1 MKFAK
6 LFLSPGGRITRKEF
20 WLGHAM
26 ILGGTIAA
34 GIVGGFLF
42 GLLSTIPGLESLR
55 VWGPAIVGAGVGI
68 VALGAELMLAVKR
81 MHDRDASGL
90 WVIGVVAIA
99 FVTNLMIG
107 GQHVYAGETPF
118 TPVTLSLA
126 VFTAVMGI
134 WLVFELGFLRGSE
147 GDNAYGA
154 DPADPLADEVPL
166 VLTEAMVV
174 RQSRAA

>member
-1 MKFAK
+1 MNVAK

-26 ILGGTIAA
+26 ILGGTIAT
-34 GIVGGFLF
+34 GVVGGFLF
-42 GLLSTIPGLESLR
+42 GVLSTIPGLEVLR

-90 WVIGVVAIA
+90 WVVGVVALA
-99 FVTNLMIG
+99 FITNLMIG
-107 GQHVYAGETPF
+107 GQRVYAGETPF
-118 TPVTLSLA
+118 TPVTVGLA
-126 VFTAVMGI
+126 VFTAIMGI
-134 WLVFELGFLRGSE
+134 WLVVELGFLRGSA

-154 DPADPLADEVPL
+154 SPADLPADEAPL
-166 VLTEAMVV
+166 VLTDAMIV
-174 RQSRAA
+174 RESRTA